1 MSSLWVSH
9 SSDST
14 GQLIALEKV
23 VKIRTFKQIKDGRLL
38 YRMVFETDMAASSTT
53 TWDFAKK
60 EQALE
65 TIARIVSLIDSTAL
79 KDRLHESVIY
89 IDLARGFE

>member
-23 VKIRTFKQIKDGRLL
+23 VKIRTFKQNKDGRLL
-38 YRMVFETDMAASSTT
+38 YRMVFETDISSSSTT
-53 TWDFAKK
+53 TWDFAQK
-60 EQALE
+60 EQALD
-65 TIARIVSLIDSTAL
+65 TIARIVQLVDASVTAGTIQ
-79 KDRLHESVIY
+79 ESVIY
-89 IDLARGFE
+89 GDLARGFE